1 VRRALRRLGSLL
13 LTLFVTSLC
22 ALWALS
28 ALERREPAA
37 RSLPNFFNPAPRSAR
52 SLSEA
57 ALAALAKQDDATAAL
72 ELARLGGA
80 ALPHLLPRFES
91 LPKLTRER
99 VASALVPVAYRMGIA
114 APGEITSPSQAAQ
127 FWDRF
132 WQDREMDFR
141 PQLVRRLVMRLAE
154 KSSVLRGEDVIQL
167 DTYALPELVGLLEP
181 PGDDAGVQRAR
192 RLTAVLAHV
201 TGLPWRVE
209 AETTPAAAAQVV
221 WRWKR
226 FWLESGADFTSPEG
240 AHQVAAMFMQTRY
253 ARWLRGF
260 VTPAEGGPFGLTALA
275 LRRSLLVALFAALV
289 SLGGGALLTRASL
302 GRNPRG
308 AALAQA
314 AGVFFASAPVL
325 LWIAVFGVPAAVF
338 GRELLSVLVA
348 AVPCAAALSILA
360 VRALTRDDSRQWSV
374 LFAYLALSLPSILPW
389 LFTSLFSLEVVLDLE
404 SAGRT
409 ALNGA
414 RTGDLRPGMSLAL
427 GAALAVAL
435 FSANAARIAAR
446 CNSTRSAPALIEVG
460 SARARRALIARLAW
474 CGALLALAALSLRA
488 TGTNNAVLVLAR
500 SLVVFAVIT
509 TAVAAAL
516 GLSLGALR
524 VRPSRA
530 LDSFLSRA
538 VEVRSALP
546 AVVWAAAA
554 AALWGGG
561 VWLAIALGALRAL
574 DVAWMYRTEL
584 VRSSVDSEIYAFS
597 GRPTPD
603 PVSFRTRRSMAGTAR
618 ASLALTPAWGA
629 ALGVAASLLGLS
641 PERAGWQMLSLS
653 PFNAAAGIPLSL
665 GLLAITSAVLL
676 GWMAPRSRQLG
687 AIRASWPPPIAGEP
701 PPSSRRWN
709 APE

>member
-28 ALERREPAA
+28 ALEQREPAA
-37 RSLPNFFNPAPRSAR
+37 RALPNFFNPSPRSAR
-52 SLSEA
+52 SLSES
-57 ALAALAKQDDATAAL
+57 ALASLSKQDDSRAAL

-91 LPKLTRER
+91 LPRATRER
-99 VASALVPVAYRMGIA
+99 VASALVPVALRMGIA
-114 APGEITSPSQAAQ
+114 GPGDLATPSLAAQ
-127 FWDRF
+127 FWSRF
-132 WQDREMDFR
+132 WQDRAMDFR
-141 PQLVRRLVMRLAE
+141 PQLVRRLVSRLAE
-154 KSSVLRGEDVIQL
+154 KSSVLRSEDVIQL
-167 DTYALPELVGLLEP
+167 DTYALPELVALLEAP
-181 PGDDAGVQRAR
+181 EDAAGVQRAR
-192 RLTAVLAHV
+192 RLTNVLAHV
-201 TGLPWRVE
+201 TGLPWRVDTE
-209 AETTPAAAAQVV
+209 ATPASAGEQVR
-221 WRWKR
+221 RWKR
-226 FWLESGADFTSPEG
+226 FWIESGADFTSPEG
-240 AHQVAAMFMQTRY
+240 AHQVAAMFVETRY

-260 VTPAEGGPFGLTALA
+260 ATPAEGGPLGLTALA
-275 LRRSLLVALFAALV
+275 LRRSLLVALFAALC
-289 SLGGGALLTRASL
+289 SLGGAALLTRASL
-302 GRNPRG
+302 GRDPRG
-308 AALAQA
+308 AAVAQA

-325 LWIAVFGVPAAVF
+325 LWIAALGVPSSVF
-338 GRELLSVLVA
+338 GREVLSVLVA

-360 VRALTRDDSRQWSV
+360 VRALTRDDSQQWQV
-374 LFAYLALSLPSILPW
+374 LLAYLALALPSMLPW
-389 LFTSLFSLEVVLDLE
+389 LFTSLFSLEVVLGLE

-409 ALNGA
+409 ALNAA

-427 GAALAVAL
+427 GAAFAVAL

-446 CNSTRSAPALIEVG
+446 CNSTRRAPALVEVG
-460 SARARRALIARLAW
+460 ARSRRTRVAGLAW

-488 TGTNNAVLVLAR
+488 SGSANAVLLLAR
-500 SLVVFAVIT
+500 ALVVFAVIT

-530 LDSFLSRA
+530 LDSLLSRA

-584 VRSSVDSEIYAFS
+584 ARGSLETESYALS

-603 PVSFRTRRSMAGTAR
+603 PLSFRTRRSLAGTAR
-618 ASLALTPAWGA
+618 ATLALTPAWGA
-629 ALGVAASLLGLS
+629 ALGVGASLLGLS
-641 PERAGWQMLSLS
+641 PDRAEWRLLALA
-653 PFNAAAGIPLSL
+653 PFDAAAGIPLSL

-676 GWMAPRSRQLG
+676 GWIAPLSRQLG
-687 AIRASWPPPIAGEP
+687 ALRASWPPPIAGEP
-701 PPSSRRWN
+701 PPSSRRWS
-709 APE
+709 ARE